1 MRSALGRLRWQLTLS
16 HLIAIAFT
24 LVSMIAAVVV
34 IGSSWWSAQN
44 TPGRAPAQDARL
56 VAQAAGGLVK
66 GGDEAALNVVLRAL
80 AQGNLRMV
88 SPYGPPNQHGP
99 YGSDTALSNIAYIVV
114 LGPGDRVLGSSDP
127 AGVNFAPPERPAWQP
142 LAVQVLN
149 GAREDPVVVRAD
161 GRWSGGPA
169 ALGASPVVNEAGQPV
184 AAVVVGVSSL
194 PLDERAPFL
203 ALVAFVGVATL
214 VVLVGAFVFAMA
226 SSSLLAYLLSRRLVH
241 RLEQLG
247 RAAEALRAGQS
258 AVRVPVSGTDEVAQL
273 QQSFNAM
280 AADLE
285 HTLRELGAERD
296 RVTGLLESRRQLVV
310 GVSHELRTPVATVR
324 GYLESA
330 LRRDA
335 TLQGDLRADLETM
348 QREISRLQQLIDDL
362 FLLSRAEVGRLE
374 LRPEPTDIG
383 ALVQRL
389 VATQAPL
396 AWRQR
401 RVELVTD
408 IPEHPLLAWVDA
420 QRLEQILSNLV
431 SNAVRYTPPGG
442 LVAVEVVAEPEHV
455 RLQVRDTGGGIAP
468 DELQRVFER
477 FYRGRTDDVRGG
489 TGLGLALVKQ
499 LTEAMGGSVEVGSTP
514 GEGSCFSVRFPRRE
528 PLGVSSEAV
537 PSQTWSLD
545 SGTSRR
551 TTQ

>member
-1 MRSALGRLRWQLTLS
+1 LASALGRLRWQLTLS

-24 LVSMIAAVVV
+24 LFSMIAAVVV
-34 IGSSWWSAQN
+34 IGSNWWSAQN
-44 TPGRAPAQDARL
+44 MPGRAPAQDARL
-56 VAQAAGGLVK
+56 VALAAGGLVE
-66 GGDEAALNVVLRAL
+66 GDDEATLNGVLRAF
-80 AQGNLRMV
+80 AQGSLRMV
-88 SPYGPPNQHGP
+88 TPYGPPNQHGP
-99 YGSDTALSNIAYIVV
+99 YGNDTALNNIAYIVV
-114 LGPGDRVLGSSDP
+114 LGPGDRVLGSSVP
-127 AGVNFAPPERPAWQP
+127 AGVNFAPPERQAWQS
-142 LAVQVLN
+142 LAAQALN
-149 GAREDPVVVRAD
+149 GAREDPVVVRQD
-161 GRWSGGPA
+161 GSWSGGPA
-169 ALGASPVVNEAGQPV
+169 ALGAAPVVNEAGQPV
-184 AAVVVGVSSL
+184 AAVVVGVASL
-194 PLDERAPFL
+194 PVDERAPFL

-214 VVLVGAFVFAMA
+214 VVLVGAFAFALA

-247 RAAEALRAGQS
+247 RAAEALRAGQL

-285 HTLRELGAERD
+285 RTLRELGAERD
-296 RVTGLLESRRQLVV
+296 RVTGLLESQRQLVV

-330 LRRDA
+330 LRHA
-335 TLQGDLRADLETM
+335 APQPDLRADLDTM

-362 FLLSRAEVGRLE
+362 FSLSRAEVGRLE
-374 LRPEPTDIG
+374 LRPEATDIG

-401 RVELVTD
+401 RVELITD
-408 IPEHPLLAWVDA
+408 IPEQPLLAWVDG

-442 LVAVEVVAEPEHV
+442 LVVVEVVAEPERV

-477 FYRGRTDDVRGG
+477 FYRGRADDVHGG

-499 LTEAMGGSVEVGSTP
+499 LTEAMGGTVEVGSTP
-514 GEGSCFSVRFPRRE
+514 GEGSCFSVRFPLRQA
-528 PLGVSSEAV
+528 LAV
-537 PSQTWSLD
+537 QS
-545 SGTSRR
+545 
-551 TTQ
+551 